1 MPSYECNGQR
11 REQGTQGG
19 TGQQDKSQS
28 TRRDG
33 AARQEPKQGQ
43 QDKSQSRPFRG
54 GSGTG
59 AEAGLSG
66 TPTLIFLCRQILSI
80 FNFTFNLM
88 STVKALL
95 VQERKRKRVSD
106 MQGMLEWY
114 MWGMLEC
121 LLLLLVCSAVLIL
134 AAILLTDIAFT

>member
-19 TGQQDKSQS
+19 T
-28 TRRDG
+28 
-33 AARQEPKQGQ
+33 GQ

-134 AAILLTDIAFT
+134 APILLTDIAFT